1 MKCQKIV
8 KSKDVFTLI
17 PQFRPK
23 ENWAPPFFELIWS
36 ARNYSFF
43 WGRSLDEGI
52 KYRLGTLFPEQSVQN
67 MNEIVIKPRELPP
80 HFDAREK

>member
-1 MKCQKIV
+1 
-8 KSKDVFTLI
+8 LL
-17 PQFRPK
+17 FR
-23 ENWAPPFFELIWS
+23 WS

-67 MNEIVIKPRELPP
+67 MNEIVIKPRELPE
-80 HFDAREK
+80 HFDAREKWPGLIHEVRDQGDCGSSWAVSTTTISSD